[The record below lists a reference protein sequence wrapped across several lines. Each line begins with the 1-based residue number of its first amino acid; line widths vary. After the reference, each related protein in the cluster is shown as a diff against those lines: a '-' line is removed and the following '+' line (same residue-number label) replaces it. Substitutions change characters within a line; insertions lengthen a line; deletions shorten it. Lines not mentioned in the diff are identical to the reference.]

1 MRRFKCVEHG
11 LHYDHY
17 ANVQQAILKEAN
29 EKTLSEVTEFLQDYG
44 SK

>member
-11 LHYDHY
+11 PHYDRY
-17 ANVQQAILKEAN
+17 VNLQQAILKEAN
-29 EKTLSEVTEFLQDYG
+29 EKTLSEVIEFLQDYG